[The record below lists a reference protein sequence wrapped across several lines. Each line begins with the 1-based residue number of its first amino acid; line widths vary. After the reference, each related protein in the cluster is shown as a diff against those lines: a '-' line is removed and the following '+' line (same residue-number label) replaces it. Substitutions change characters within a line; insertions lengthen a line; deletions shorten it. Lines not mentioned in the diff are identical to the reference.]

1 MTCGCGQEKNWC
13 VKAGATFYPTI
24 RWAQKTLTAA
34 VITAI
39 TQATPAVVT
48 APAHGMPNGW
58 PAAVV
63 GVNGMSFINASR
75 YPPDESDLHQGTV
88 TDANDVAFNDISSTL
103 WPAYIPGAGALGGSL
118 VWYTPQPLAGV
129 TFTMSFYSDAAMETT
144 PLVTLT
150 NGNGIT
156 VDTVGMTI
164 VPLLQ
169 TAPLVAP
176 TTGVW
181 PSNGI
186 GYYRL
191 MATDSSGID
200 TEIMFGTLTIQ

>member
-1 MTCGCGQEKNWC
+1 MTCGCGQNKDWC

-39 TQATPAVVT
+39 TQATPVVVT

-63 GVNGMSFINASR
+63 GVNGMSFINSER
-75 YPPDESDLHQGTV
+75 YPPYEADLHQGTV
-88 TDANDVAFNDISSTL
+88 LDVNDVAFNDVSSAL
-103 WPAYIPGAGALGGSL
+103 WPAYISPGGSL

-129 TFTMSFYSDAAMETT
+129 TFTMSFYSDPQMVTT
-144 PLVTLT
+144 PLATLT

-156 VDTVGMTI
+156 VDTVGFTI

-169 TAPLVAP
+169 TAPLLA
-176 TTGVW
+176 TW
-181 PSNGI
+181 PANGI
-186 GYYRL
+186 AYYKL
-191 MATDSSGID
+191 VAVDGSGID
-200 TEIMFGTLTIQ
+200 TEIMFGTLTIE